1 MNLYTPKQLADSMRV
16 VRKNTIVI
24 AEDSPKRNTI
34 IARRRIAV
42 PCAKPFFTWLR

>member
-24 AEDSPKRNTI
+24 NTI